1 MYQNNRD
8 RERDRQFTFNNK
20 SSLPRED
27 SEMLNEGPSA
37 QFQNQANSQMMA
49 ANVGGP
55 DGDSMTAG
63 NMSSIQTQPHT
74 LAEYQQYYGGASSA

>member
-1 MYQNNRD
+1 MYQNN

-20 SSLPRED
+20 TIPRED
-27 SEMLNEGPSA
+27 SDMLNEGPSA
-37 QFQNQANSQMMA
+37 QFQNQA
-49 ANVGGP
+49 ANMGGL

-74 LAEYQQYYGGASSA
+74 LAEHQQYYGGGASSA